1 MKKKKRGKTTLARTR
16 THAFNR
22 RAKKAKRSNKKRKN
36 TEGKNRIRKER
47 KVSFCM
53 SLTDTATDTQQRA
66 GMKSKAS
73 CEAWAVPR
81 KWRQY
86 LPKDAPIYILR
97 SCWLAECEGS
107 AVPNPTL
114 FASTCSCPTAS
125 RRTDATRKWQRGRSI
140 RNGIML
146 IRKAVGQQELGERWG
161 RREHGVPGSSRQN
174 VGCQLAVCQLGG
186 LRWRAWVMVL
196 PVASR
201 CQADALAA
209 GPDATVST
217 HACTHT
223 YAKRAALIAVLSVC
237 PAGKSFSCLV
247 PSRTHITWPK
257 EIEKWQLPER

>member
-1 MKKKKRGKTTLARTR
+1 MREFDRHRDRYAAEGWDEEQGELRSVGC
-16 THAFNR
+16 
-22 RAKKAKRSNKKRKN
+22 AKKMA
-36 TEGKNRIRKER
+36 TIFAEG
-47 KVSFCM
+47 C
-53 SLTDTATDTQQRA
+53 A
-66 GMKSKAS
+66 
-73 CEAWAVPR
+73 
-81 KWRQY
+81 Y
-86 LPKDAPIYILR
+86 LHFEVVLISWVR
-97 SCWLAECEGS
+97 GECS
-107 AVPNPTL
+107 PQ
-114 FASTCSCPTAS
+114 S
-125 RRTDATRKWQRGRSI
+125 DSI
-140 RNGIML
+140 RFHLLLPHSISAD
-146 IRKAVGQQELGERWG
+146 RRHTQVTARAVDKKWNYVDKKSSWTAGVGERWG

-247 PSRTHITWPK
+247 PSRTHITWPR